1 MKGCRCGRAG
11 EKNIA
16 CSKEHCMANTPLL
29 EKSLLFAVR
38 IVRLYKY
45 LMEEKKEFVLSKQLL
60 RAGTC
65 PGAMIREAV
74 NAESNSDFIH
84 KLGIAQKEIAETEYW
99 LELLFRTEYLSETE
113 YKSIAKDS
121 EELMK
126 ITRSAI
132 LTLKRKKGRSER
144 RSEG

>member
-1 MKGCRCGRAG
+1 
-11 EKNIA
+11 
-16 CSKEHCMANTPLL
+16 MASTPLL

-45 LMEEKKEFVLSKQLL
+45 LVEEKKEFVLSKQLL

-84 KLGIAQKEIAETEYW
+84 KLGIAQKEIAETAYW
-99 LELLFRTEYLSETE
+99 LELLFRTEYLSENE

-121 EELMK
+121 E
-126 ITRSAI
+126 
-132 LTLKRKKGRSER
+132 
-144 RSEG
+144 